1 MWLLWYSLNIA
12 AHDSPLFG
20 KGIPRA
26 PERPAST
33 PRSCMRLHEGLPHG
47 CRRGTSF
54 EACLPSTTAGAH
66 YSTRDTMALSV
77 ILPLFN
83 HAQFVGKAISELLSQ
98 DPPPDEII
106 VADDA
111 S

>member
-1 MWLLWYSLNIA
+1 M
-12 AHDSPLFG
+12 SPQ
-20 KGIPRA
+20 
-26 PERPAST
+26 
-33 PRSCMRLHEGLPHG
+33 HVV
-47 CRRGTSF
+47 

-66 YSTRDTMALSV
+66 HSTRDTMALSV

-111 S
+111 STDDSLAIVR